1 MSKDQECP
9 PLKSEI
15 ASPPYNYSLCP
26 TQFVRSSSA
35 ASCLVYP
42 KALAQAMAVANL
54 YNMTLCV
61 VDMDLFF
68 LCFVS
73 GLFVVCC
80 SSSYNKILEVESLR
94 ILFILL
100 RCPSA

>member
-15 ASPPYNYSLCP
+15 ASPYNYSLCP

-35 ASCLVYP
+35 ASCLLYP

-61 VDMDLFF
+61 VDVDLFF
-68 LCFVS
+68 WCLSLGCS
-73 GLFVVCC
+73 LLLVVLPVT
-80 SSSYNKILEVESLR
+80 IR
-94 ILFILL
+94 F
-100 RCPSA
+100 